1 MEKEKSR
8 QKQLHKRKFHAI
20 MGFAISF
27 VLLCFA
33 SGVLFAKYYAG
44 SSNKGVATAS
54 SLYFSSNVLRNIG
67 NATGNLDDSSY
78 PIIYNTEAWDG
89 TGACNLDVQIRN
101 YQNQLLYND
110 QNLDITYDITFE
122 LTEESDN
129 GIYKVF
135 DGTDTFDI
143 TGGHTFKNV
152 TLDGGVAKTDTYKI
166 SVTRPD
172 EQKENTTYR
181 SVGIR
186 VTAIPV
192 SPSYVTSSASL
203 GGILYASM
211 VSVQYK
217 LDYNFDKV
225 KSVDSFS
232 GFPCTITYTP
242 GEDNVAHEVKIT
254 WNNKLEIDQYNKY
267 YLQAKAAGSLQ
278 VTDDSSYIILTMEP
292 YSAVDVTFYRTS
304 NFNDSRDSL
313 SDCINLEDMTLQE
326 TVNSSEGSE

>member
-1 MEKEKSR
+1 MKKKQNK
-8 QKQLHKRKFHAI
+8 QKQLHKRNCRAI
-20 MGFAISF
+20 IGFVTSF

-54 SLYFSSNVLRNIG
+54 SLYFSSNVLRNIS
-67 NATGNLDDSSY
+67 NADDSSY

-89 TGACNLDVQIRN
+89 NGACNLEVQIRN

-110 QNLDITYDITFE
+110 RNLDITYDITFE
-122 LTEESDN
+122 LTEDTDGGTYEVS
-129 GIYKVF
+129 
-135 DGTDTFDI
+135 DGTNTYDI
-143 TGGHTFKNV
+143 TNGHTFTGV

-166 SVTRPD
+166 LVTRPD
-172 EQKENTTYR
+172 DQKGNTTYR

-186 VTAIPV
+186 VTATPV

-225 KSVDSFS
+225 KSVDNFS

-242 GEDNVAHEVKIT
+242 GEDNAAHKIKII

-267 YLQAKAAGSLQ
+267 YLQAKDAGSFQ
-278 VTDDSSYIILTMEP
+278 VTNDSSYIILTMEP
-292 YSAVDVTFYRTS
+292 YSAIDVTFYRTS
-304 NFNDSRDSL
+304 DFDDDSDSL
-313 SDCINLEDMTLQE
+313 IGCITLENMTLQE